1 MKMQARLFEARIR
14 QANGAA
20 IIDLFGE
27 INRASEDGLQAAY
40 AAAAALG
47 TVTLLLN
54 FSQVDYINSTGIAVI
69 VGVLARA
76 RKDGRTLTVFGLTEH
91 YRTIFEITRLV
102 DFMQVFPDE
111 QSAIRGD
118 VADLSRQV

>member
-1 MKMQARLFEARIR
+1 MQARLFEAQVR

-27 INRASEDGLQAAY
+27 INRGSEEGLHAAY
-40 AAAAALG
+40 AVAAAQG
-47 TVTLLLN
+47 TATLLLN

-76 RKDGRTLTVFGLTEH
+76 RSDGHTLTVYGLTEH

-111 QSAIRGD
+111 QSALRGD
-118 VADLSRQV
+118 AVDQSRRA

>member
-1 MKMQARLFEARIR
+1 MKTQAFEAGVR
-14 QANGAA
+14 QADGAA
-20 IIDLFGE
+20 IIDLSGE
-27 INRASEDGLQAAY
+27 INRTSEEGLNAAY
-40 AAAAALG
+40 AAAAGLG
-47 TVTLLLN
+47 AERLVLN

-76 RKDGRTLTVFGLTEH
+76 RKDQRTLTVYGLTEH

-111 QSAIRGD
+111 QSALQHG
-118 VADLSRQV
+118 QNGPNHET

>member
-1 MKMQARLFEARIR
+1 MPTQLFEADVR
-14 QANGAA
+14 QVDGAT
-20 IIDLFGE
+20 IIDLTGE
-27 INRASEDGLQAAY
+27 INRSSEEGLNAAY
-40 AAAAALG
+40 DKAARLGAAR
-47 TVTLLLN
+47 VLLN

-102 DFMQVFPDE
+102 DFMQVVPDE
-111 QSAIRGD
+111 RSAIQSPPEGSSQG
-118 VADLSRQV
+118 V